1 MKGDAEIKKEMKTKH
16 PKGGFKEETAPAQD
30 KKGVGKGKKKKG
42 KKHEPTVKDYMRG
55 M

>member
-1 MKGDAEIKKEMKTKH
+1 MKGDAEIKKIK
-16 PKGGFKEETAPAQD
+16 PPAPV
-30 KKGVGKGKKKKG
+30 KKGKKKKG